1 MSAGSL
7 CRETVGILGAG
18 FDYGVRMD
26 AFALDPRLAA
36 DTHVVSD
43 WPVSRVLL
51 MDDARFPWLILVPRL
66 PEARELHALP
76 EPTRTEVFGEV
87 VRAAVALERATGA
100 HKMNVAALGNV
111 VPQLHVH
118 VIAREPGDAAW
129 PGPVWGLGERVPR
142 EGAAR
147 ADFLERFGAALA

>member
-1 MSAGSL
+1 MSAGSS
-7 CRETVGILGAG
+7 CRETVGIPGTG
-18 FDYGVRMD
+18 FDYGVPMN

-36 DTHVVSD
+36 NTHVVAD

-76 EPTRTEVFGEV
+76 EPVRAEVFGEV

-118 VIAREPGDAAW
+118 VVARETGDAAW
-129 PGPVWGLGERVPR
+129 PGPVWGVEGREPR

-147 ADFLERFGAALA
+147 ADLLERFAALA